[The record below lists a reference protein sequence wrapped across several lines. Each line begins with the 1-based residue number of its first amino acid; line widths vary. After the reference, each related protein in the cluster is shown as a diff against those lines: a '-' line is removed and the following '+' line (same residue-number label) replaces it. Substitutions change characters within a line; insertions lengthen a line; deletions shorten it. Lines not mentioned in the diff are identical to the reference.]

1 MNGKEEWFYYY
12 QSEGT
17 CLFYLRLQIGRTL
30 IIFCFYIYL
39 LLLFA
44 AICWILY
51 CLALH
56 PEHQQKCQ
64 EEIDSIFKQNKEL
77 QW

>member
-1 MNGKEEWFYYY
+1 MNGKEEMVLLLPIWRDMLV
-12 QSEGT
+12 
-17 CLFYLRLQIGRTL
+17 LFEITDWKNIDNFL
-30 IIFCFYIYL
+30 FYIYL

-56 PEHQQKCQ
+56 PEHQKKCQ

>member
-1 MNGKEEWFYYY
+1 MGKRNGFTTTNLKGHAC
-12 QSEGT
+12 SI
-17 CLFYLRLQIGRTL
+17 LRLQIGRTL

-56 PEHQQKCQ
+56 PEHQKKCQ